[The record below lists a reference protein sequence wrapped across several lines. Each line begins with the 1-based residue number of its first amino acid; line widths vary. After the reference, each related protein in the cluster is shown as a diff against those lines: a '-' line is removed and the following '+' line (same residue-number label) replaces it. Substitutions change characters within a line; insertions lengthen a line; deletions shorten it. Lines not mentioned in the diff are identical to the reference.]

1 MEQGFTPI
9 ANEILEAVSGASLNG
24 TQLRILLLLWRNS
37 YGFHKKECALPL
49 SYLAKKLRGN
59 KSTIAKEVRKL
70 LAMGVVSARL
80 EKSDG
85 HTPKKY
91 TFCKDYTLW
100 KCGAGEAESPILQ
113 ERNGKGREGKG
124 ADCERV
130 YVPTEKDN
138 KKYKYKHNYKFMQ
151 NEKKSRYDYDEI
163 MRKTFLN
170 VTNQK
175 GDNKL

>member
-9 ANEILEAVSGASLNG
+9 ANEILEAVAGASLNG

-49 SYLAKKLRGN
+49 SYLVRKLGGN

-70 LAMGVVSARL
+70 SALGVLLARQ

-100 KCGAGEAESPILQ
+100 KCGAGEADSPTPRVQ
-113 ERNGKGREGKG
+113 KNTTGARQG
-124 ADCERV
+124 ADCGGANGR
-130 YVPTEKDN
+130 TEKD
-138 KKYKYKHNYKFMQ
+138 KRKYKYKYNKNTMQ
-151 NEKKSRYDYDEI
+151 KESRYDYDEI
-163 MRKTFLN
+163 MRKTFFN
-170 VTNQK
+170 VTKQK
-175 GDNKL
+175 GDNED